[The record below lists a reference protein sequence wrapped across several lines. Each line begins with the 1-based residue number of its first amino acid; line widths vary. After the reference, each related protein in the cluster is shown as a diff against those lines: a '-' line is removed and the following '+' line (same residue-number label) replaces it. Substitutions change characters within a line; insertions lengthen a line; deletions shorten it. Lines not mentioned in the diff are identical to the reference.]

1 MCFDLRWG
9 ATLCRLSIAIL
20 IAFWLSIIMSS
31 TLYDLRDD
39 LESVTPEAMRTAF
52 EVNTIAPLMIAK
64 VWRLNMFVFKRSCCC
79 SKAKLC
85 IFVICFVIFRR
96 FCRCCAK
103 LPKATASTAA
113 HRVSSTSPLYWAA
126 WEMNQLEALLHLMR
140 MVTVQARFVEPRLKH
155 C

>member
-1 MCFDLRWG
+1 
-9 ATLCRLSIAIL
+9 
-20 IAFWLSIIMSS
+20 MSS
-31 TLYDLRDD
+31 ALYDLRDD

-64 VWRLNMFVFKRSCCC
+64 VWLLNMFVFKRSCCC

-113 HRVSSTSPLYWAA
+113 HRVSSTSAA
-126 WEMNQLEALLHLMR
+126 HSAVWEMKQLGTIAHLMCTA
-140 MVTVQARFVEPRLKH
+140 TVPARFVDNHFKYTKIVTVF
-155 C
+155 CFSNIITY